1 MEDCLSHRESLQL
14 AILRGLWREEAV
26 DSPRT
31 SRDVP
36 SGTVCETRTFQETLS
51 IHSPGEGAHSRTCL
65 GPGSHITS
73 YYYRC
78 KTL

>member
-1 MEDCLSHRESLQL
+1 MEDCLSHRESRQL

-36 SGTVCETRTFQETLS
+36 GGTVCETRTFQETLS
-51 IHSPGEGAHSRTCL
+51 IHSPGEGARTCL

>member
-31 SRDVP
+31 SWDVP
-36 SGTVCETRTFQETLS
+36 SGTACET
-51 IHSPGEGAHSRTCL
+51 
-65 GPGSHITS
+65 
-73 YYYRC
+73 
-78 KTL
+78 

>member
-14 AILRGLWREEAV
+14 AILRGLWREEAA

-36 SGTVCETRTFQETLS
+36 SGTACET
-51 IHSPGEGAHSRTCL
+51 
-65 GPGSHITS
+65 
-73 YYYRC
+73 
-78 KTL
+78 